1 MTFSFF
7 TPDAEDA
14 DVLVP
19 EDLARSLW
27 GTDQMHGVALS
38 GMLSRALER
47 TVAEL
52 GRDDLRAARYT
63 VDLFK
68 AARMQPC
75 RTSVRVV
82 REGNRLCLVDA
93 TVEQDGVPVARAS
106 GLFLKVG
113 EQAPGAVWE
122 PTDSPQPPPPDVAP
136 PTDDP
141 HVPLFASD
149 GAGWSDSFGE
159 HQNAG
164 HKTTWQ
170 VAVPVVP
177 GERPSGFVAAASVAD
192 ATSMVTNWGA
202 NGVEHINTD
211 ITLTLARAPE
221 GVEIGLAASDR
232 VSADGIAVGTATVFD
247 RAGRLGTAV
256 TTSIANVRRGIDF
269 GREHFSEDPRPLD
282 PHQ

>member
-1 MTFSFF
+1 MTLAFF
-7 TPDAEDA
+7 ARDA
-14 DVLVP
+14 DDPEVLVP
-19 EDLARSLW
+19 TDLAKSLW

-38 GMLSRALER
+38 GMLARALER
-47 TVAEL
+47 AVAEL
-52 GRDDLRAARYT
+52 GREDLRAARYT

-68 AARMQPC
+68 AARMKPC
-75 RTSVRVV
+75 RTTTTVV
-82 REGNRLCLVDA
+82 REGNRICLVDA
-93 TVEQDGVPVARAS
+93 TIEQEGIPVARAS
-106 GLFLKVG
+106 GLFLKVS
-113 EQAPGAVWE
+113 EQAPGEVWE
-122 PTDSPQPPPPDVAP
+122 PTDSPQPPPADVAP

-149 GAGWSDSFGE
+149 GAGWSDSFGD

-170 VAVPVVP
+170 VAVPVVAD
-177 GERPSGFVAAASVAD
+177 EKPSGFVAAASVAD

-211 ITLTLARAPE
+211 ITLTLAREPE

-247 RAGRLGTAV
+247 RAGRLGTTV
-256 TTSIANVRRGIDF
+256 TTSVANVKRGIDF
-269 GREHFSEDPRPLD
+269 EKEVFAEGDPRRRD
-282 PHQ
+282 Q

>member
-1 MTFSFF
+1 MTLSFF
-7 TPDAEDA
+7 TPDPADAE
-14 DVLVP
+14 VLVP
-19 EDLARSLW
+19 ADLARSLW
-27 GTDQMHGVALS
+27 GNDQMHGVALS
-38 GMLSRALER
+38 GMLARSLER
-47 TVAEL
+47 AVGEL

-68 AARMQPC
+68 AARMRPC
-75 RTSVRVV
+75 RTTTTVV
-82 REGNRLCLVDA
+82 REGNRICLVDA
-93 TVEQDGVPVARAS
+93 VVEQDGVAVARAS

-113 EQAPGAVWE
+113 EQAPGVVWE
-122 PTDSPQPPPPDVAP
+122 PDQSPQPPPAGVAP

-192 ATSMVTNWGA
+192 ATSMVTNWGSR
-202 NGVEHINTD
+202 GVEHINTD

-269 GREHFSEDPRPLD
+269 EVDHFAEDPRRR
-282 PHQ
+282 

>member
-1 MTFSFF
+1 MT
-7 TPDAEDA
+7 TCAP
-14 DVLVP
+14 
-19 EDLARSLW
+19 
-27 GTDQMHGVALS
+27 
-38 GMLSRALER
+38 
-47 TVAEL
+47 
-52 GRDDLRAARYT
+52 ARYT

-75 RTSVRVV
+75 RRRPRVV
-82 REGNRLCLVDA
+82 REGNRICLVDA

-106 GLFLKVG
+106 GLFLKVS
-113 EQAPGAVWE
+113 EQAPGQVWE
-122 PTDSPQPPPPDVAP
+122 PTTRRSRRPRDVAP

-149 GAGWSDSFGE
+149 GAGWSDAFGA

-170 VAVPVVP
+170 VAVPVVAD
-177 GERPSGFVAAASVAD
+177 ERPSGFVAAASVAD

-211 ITLTLARAPE
+211 ITLTLAREPE

-247 RAGRLGTAV
+247 RAGRLGTSV
-256 TTSIANVRRGIDF
+256 TTSVANVQPRHRLRPEVF
-269 GREHFSEDPRPLD
+269 AEDPRRR
-282 PHQ
+282 